1 MYRKRWFL
9 LFASLGLLIF
19 LSTQLVFAQ
28 ADQELDALLQLYWEI
43 AAEKALAGVDSS
55 ASLQDLRDIYAKK
68 LDDMVTTYQNRG
80 YANGVKDARA
90 MRDRILQYVDTRISI
105 AKDQENAAA
114 SQTGIIHQTITD
126 GANTIDPAAP
136 PEPNPMVTNYQNIQR
151 NQLEDHA
158 AHHLHTTAVS
168 QLPDSTSVIQSV
180 SSNVYDFD
188 AGLPPSS
195 SIVVHQDQDDGDG
208 QPTEPPAPTPTISSI
223 LPDTPTQDGGSTVNI
238 QKPVRFSN
246 NGAYAATVVVA
257 SYTPPPNS
265 SASKS
270 SASTVVFPG
279 GNSSGNLSL
288 PIGEYTFCYYWE
300 LDSDKDNDGYVD
312 YAHAITG
319 NVTLSATSPDSV
331 ESAQAVS
338 LNPENR
344 SSPNGKCGEEAQ
356 APSVDTLDM
365 TPQESANQGA
375 HTYVCSYKD
384 WGEETYNLT
393 ITFTDNGATIYGFE
407 EVYTF
412 TKLAPNNYTDQSTKM
427 TFTDDGFFGENEA
440 GVTTCTIQ

>member
-1 MYRKRWFL
+1 VSRKRCFL
-9 LFASLGLLIF
+9 FLASLGVLIF

-28 ADQELDALLQLYWEI
+28 ADNELDPLLQLGFEYSTER
-43 AAEKALAGVDSS
+43 ALAGVNSS
-55 ASLQDLRDIYAKK
+55 SSLQELRDLYAIK
-68 LDDMVTTYQNRG
+68 LNDIVTFYQNRG
-80 YANGVKDARA
+80 AASGVDNAKAI
-90 MRDRILQYVDTRISI
+90 RDRILMYIDARISI
-105 AKDQENAAA
+105 AKDQESTAA

-126 GANTIDPAAP
+126 GANSVDPSAP
-136 PEPNPMVTNYQNIQR
+136 PEPNPLVTSYQKIHADQM
-151 NQLEDHA
+151 EDHVN
-158 AHHLHTTAVS
+158 HQLNTTVVN
-168 QLPDSTSVIQSV
+168 QLPDSTSAIQSV

-195 SIVVHQDQDDGDG
+195 SIVAHQDQDDDDA
-208 QPTEPPAPTPTISSI
+208 QPTEPPAPTPTVSSI

-279 GNSSGNLSL
+279 GNSSGNVSL
-288 PIGEYTFCYYWE
+288 PIGVYTFCYYWE
-300 LDSDKDNDGYVD
+300 LDGDADKDGYVD

-319 NVTLSATSPDSV
+319 NVTLSATSPDNV
-331 ESAQAVS
+331 ESAQVVS

-356 APSVDTLDM
+356 APSVNTLDL

-375 HTYVCSYKD
+375 HTYVCSYQD
-384 WGEETYNLT
+384 WGDDTFNLE
-393 ITFTDNGATIYGFE
+393 ILFSDGGFTMYGFDK
-407 EVYTF
+407 VYTF
-412 TKLAPNNYTDQSTKM
+412 TKLGPNRYTDQNDTV
-427 TFTDDGFFGENEA
+427 TFTDDGLLAENEA
-440 GVTTCTIQ
+440 GVLTCILQ

>member
-1 MYRKRWFL
+1 
-9 LFASLGLLIF
+9 LIF

-28 ADQELDALLQLYWEI
+28 ADQELDPLLQLGFEYST
-43 AAEKALAGVDSS
+43 EKALAGANSS
-55 ASLQDLRDIYAKK
+55 ASLQELRDVYAIK
-68 LDDMVTTYQNRG
+68 LNDIVTTYQNRG
-80 YANGVKDARA
+80 AASGVDNAKAI
-90 MRDRILQYVDTRISI
+90 RDRILMYIDARIRI

-126 GANTIDPAAP
+126 GANSVDPSAP
-136 PEPNPMVTNYQNIQR
+136 PEPNPIVTSYQKIHAD
-151 NQLEDHA
+151 QLEDHA
-158 AHHLHTTAVS
+158 AHHLHTTVVS

-195 SIVVHQDQDDGDG
+195 SIVAHQDQDDDDA
-208 QPTEPPAPTPTISSI
+208 QPTEPPIPTPTVSSI
-223 LPDTPTQDGGSTVNI
+223 LPDTQPQGGSSTVNI

-257 SYTPPPNS
+257 SYIPPPNA

-300 LDSDKDNDGYVD
+300 LDSDADKDGYVD
-312 YAHAITG
+312 YAHALTG

-331 ESAQAVS
+331 ESAQVVS

-356 APSVDTLDM
+356 VPSVDTLDL

-375 HTYVCSYKD
+375 HTYVCSFPE
-384 WGEETYNLT
+384 WGEDTFSLE
-393 ITFTDNGATIYGFE
+393 ITFTHGGFTMYGFDK
-407 EVYTF
+407 VYTF
-412 TKLAPNNYTDQSTKM
+412 TMLGPNRYTDQNDTV
-427 TFTDDGFFGENEA
+427 TFTDDGFLAENEA
-440 GVTTCTIQ
+440 GVLTCILQ

>member
-1 MYRKRWFL
+1 MSRKRWFL
-9 LFASLGLLIF
+9 LFVSFGFLIF

-28 ADQELDALLQLYWEI
+28 ADQELDALLQLYWGI
-43 AAEKALAGVDSS
+43 AAEKTLAGVDSS

-68 LDDMVTTYQNRG
+68 LDDMVTIYQNRG
-80 YANGVKDARA
+80 YANGVKDAKA
-90 MRDRILQYVDTRISI
+90 MRDRILKYIDTRISI
-105 AKDQENAAA
+105 AKDQENAAS
-114 SQTGIIHQTITD
+114 SQAGIIHQTITD
-126 GANTIDPAAP
+126 GANSVDPSAP

-195 SIVVHQDQDDGDG
+195 SIAVHQDQDDDDA
-208 QPTEPPAPTPTISSI
+208 QLTEPPAPTPTVSSI
-223 LPDTPTQDGGSTVNI
+223 LPDTQPQDGGSTVNI

-257 SYTPPPNS
+257 SYTPPPNA

-270 SASTVVFPG
+270 SASTVVFPS

-319 NVTLSATSPDSV
+319 KVTLSATSPDSV
-331 ESAQAVS
+331 ESAQVVS

-356 APSVDTLDM
+356 APSVDTLDL

-375 HTYVCSYKD
+375 HTYVCSFPE
-384 WGEETYNLT
+384 WGDDTFSLE
-393 ITFTDNGATIYGFE
+393 ITFTNGGFTMYGFDK
-407 EVYTF
+407 VYTF
-412 TKLAPNNYTDQSTKM
+412 TMLGPNRYTDQNDTV
-427 TFTDDGFFGENEA
+427 TFTDDGFFAENET
-440 GVTTCTIQ
+440 GVLTCILQ